1 MPQMRAADDKSMGTA
16 SCPEAVP
23 KFNGVRDPRS
33 VFRRRFSLL
42 LNYFSAR
49 IIPQIACGHDRFVPV
64 CGHEKKTS
72 LQACLFCTITLRSDG
87 ALNLVGAEASRTDV
101 NMAGSAVNDS
111 LDALHV
117 RLPRTVGTS
126 VGVRNLD
133 AKRDT
138 LAAKIALCQLLH
150 LQSSQNHALDRAK
163 RRLYIIAK
171 KSQECK
177 GKIEKMQKKFSFW
190 RFSRICSKK
199 SAKTV
204 AKPTEKRYNNDI
216 ISGPVRPVQEDR
228 SHAHEFLQR
237 SAEAGRGGI

>member
-1 MPQMRAADDKSMGTA
+1 MIPNLFSGAAFL
-16 SCPEAVP
+16 SC
-23 KFNGVRDPRS
+23 S
-33 VFRRRFSLL
+33 TISLL
-42 LNYFSAR
+42 ELYRKSPAVMTDLCRSA
-49 IIPQIACGHDRFVPV
+49 GMK
-64 CGHEKKTS
+64 KKTS

-177 GKIEKMQKKFSFW
+177 GKIEKMQKNFPFGDFPEFA
-190 RFSRICSKK
+190 RKK
-199 SAKTV
+199 RKNGCQTYR
-204 AKPTEKRYNNDI
+204 KP
-216 ISGPVRPVQEDR
+216 
-228 SHAHEFLQR
+228 L
-237 SAEAGRGGI
+237 

>member
-42 LNYFSAR
+42 LNHFSAR

-171 KSQECK
+171 KSQECR
-177 GKIEKMQKKFSFW
+177 GK
-190 RFSRICSKK
+190 SKK
-199 SAKTV
+199 CKKIFLLAAFPNLLEKKRKNGCQTYR
-204 AKPTEKRYNNDI
+204 KP
-216 ISGPVRPVQEDR
+216 
-228 SHAHEFLQR
+228 L
-237 SAEAGRGGI
+237 

>member
-1 MPQMRAADDKSMGTA
+1 MPQTRAADDKSMGTA

-42 LNYFSAR
+42 LNHFSAR

-177 GKIEKMQKKFSFW
+177 GKIEKMQK
-190 RFSRICSKK
+190 I
-199 SAKTV
+199 
-204 AKPTEKRYNNDI
+204 
-216 ISGPVRPVQEDR
+216 
-228 SHAHEFLQR
+228 L
-237 SAEAGRGGI
+237 

>member
-23 KFNGVRDPRS
+23 KFNGVRDPQS

-42 LNYFSAR
+42 LNHFSAR

-117 RLPRTVGTS
+117 RLPRT
-126 VGVRNLD
+126 RP
-133 AKRDT
+133 
-138 LAAKIALCQLLH
+138 
-150 LQSSQNHALDRAK
+150 K
-163 RRLYIIAK
+163 RRAL
-171 KSQECK
+171 
-177 GKIEKMQKKFSFW
+177 QKAPIWAGPASLG
-190 RFSRICSKK
+190 RAQRC
-199 SAKTV
+199 ATV
-204 AKPTEKRYNNDI
+204 HSYA
-216 ISGPVRPVQEDR
+216 VRR
-228 SHAHEFLQR
+228 W
-237 SAEAGRGGI
+237 

>member
-42 LNYFSAR
+42 LNHFSAR

-87 ALNLVGAEASRTDV
+87 ALNLVGAEASGTSV
-101 NMAGSAVNDS
+101 HMAGGPVNDS

-117 RLPRTVGTS
+117 GLPCTVGTS
-126 VGVRNLD
+126 VGGRDLD
-133 AKRDT
+133 TEGYALTTKIT
-138 LAAKIALCQLLH
+138 L
-150 LQSSQNHALDRAK
+150 
-163 RRLYIIAK
+163 
-171 KSQECK
+171 
-177 GKIEKMQKKFSFW
+177 
-190 RFSRICSKK
+190 
-199 SAKTV
+199 
-204 AKPTEKRYNNDI
+204 
-216 ISGPVRPVQEDR
+216 
-228 SHAHEFLQR
+228 SHFLAPPIR
-237 SAEAGRGGI
+237 

>member
-1 MPQMRAADDKSMGTA
+1 M
-16 SCPEAVP
+16 
-23 KFNGVRDPRS
+23 
-33 VFRRRFSLL
+33 
-42 LNYFSAR
+42 
-49 IIPQIACGHDRFVPV
+49 
-64 CGHEKKTS
+64 
-72 LQACLFCTITLRSDG
+72 G

-177 GKIEKMQKKFSFW
+177 GKIEKCKKIFLLAIFPNLLE
-190 RFSRICSKK
+190 K

-204 AKPTEKRYNNDI
+204 AKPTGNRYNNI
-216 ISGPVRPVQEDR
+216 IIFGPVRPVQEDR

>member
-1 MPQMRAADDKSMGTA
+1 MPQTRAADDKSMGTA

-117 RLPRTVGTS
+117 GLPCTVSTS
-126 VGVRNLD
+126 VRVGDL
-133 AKRDT
+133 AT
-138 LAAKIALCQLLH
+138 ECHALAADIAFCHQLH
-150 LQSSQNHALDRAK
+150 LLAAW
-163 RRLYIIAK
+163 
-171 KSQECK
+171 KS
-177 GKIEKMQKKFSFW
+177 
-190 RFSRICSKK
+190 
-199 SAKTV
+199 V
-204 AKPTEKRYNNDI
+204 
-216 ISGPVRPVQEDR
+216 
-228 SHAHEFLQR
+228 
-237 SAEAGRGGI
+237 

>member
-42 LNYFSAR
+42 LNHFSAR

-150 LQSSQNHALDRAK
+150 LQSSQNHALDRE
-163 RRLYIIAK
+163 I
-171 KSQECK
+171 
-177 GKIEKMQKKFSFW
+177 
-190 RFSRICSKK
+190 
-199 SAKTV
+199 
-204 AKPTEKRYNNDI
+204 
-216 ISGPVRPVQEDR
+216 
-228 SHAHEFLQR
+228 
-237 SAEAGRGGI
+237 GRASCRERV